1 MNKRRALLLGASG
14 LIGGHC
20 LTLLLQD
27 DAYDKVVILV
37 RKQLPQSDPKL
48 IQHIVDFDR
57 LREHADWFQA
67 DDVFCCLGTTIK
79 KAGSQEAFR
88 KVDFT
93 YAYESAQLAADNG
106 AEHFLLVSSLG
117 ADANSSVFYSRVKG
131 ELEIAVTA
139 LPFTAVSIFQP
150 SLLLGE
156 RAEFRLGERIAE
168 PVMKALSFL
177 LFGPL
182 RKYRAIEARTVA
194 AAMIEVAKLQPKGV
208 KVYESDR
215 IQELGDHQ
223 G

>member
-27 DAYDKVVILV
+27 DTYNEVVILV
-37 RKQLPQSDPKL
+37 RKKLPQTHPKL
-48 IQHIVDFDR
+48 TQHIVNFDG
-57 LREHADWFQA
+57 LHEHADWFQA
-67 DDVFCCLGTTIK
+67 HDVFCCLGTTIK

-88 KVDFT
+88 KVDFS
-93 YAYESAQLAADNG
+93 YAYKAAQLAASNG
-106 AEHFLLVSSLG
+106 VEHFLLVSSLG

-131 ELEIAVTA
+131 ELEIAVSTLSFA
-139 LPFTAVSIFQP
+139 AVSIFQP

-177 LFGPL
+177 LLGPL
-182 RKYRAIEARTVA
+182 RKYRAIEAGTVA
-194 AAMIEVAKLQPKGV
+194 AAMIEVAKSQPKGV
-208 KVYESDR
+208 KVYESNR
-215 IQELGDHQ
+215 IQEIGDRLN
-223 G
+223 